1 MLFFCVHKSL
11 SKQRKK
17 VIMFLD
23 EGLTGRFDDTAIA
36 VEAVYC
42 NNITKLT
49 L

>member
-1 MLFFCVHKSL
+1 MCTKVYQ
-11 SKQRKK
+11 SKEKK

-23 EGLTGRFDDTAIA
+23 EGLTGRLDDTAIA

>member
-1 MLFFCVHKSL
+1 
-11 SKQRKK
+11 
-17 VIMFLD
+17 MFLD
-23 EGLTGRFDDTAIA
+23 GLTGRFDDTAIA